1 MFFWGKGNL
10 VFDISGTS
18 RRVCEACSELILQ
31 RRQLSLLARGD
42 LVFEISQL
50 EKSGLWDQAQN
61 PRDDENCEKKVVS
74 CAIENS
80 GEFRS
85 EF

>member
-10 VFDISGTS
+10 VFGILRTS

-31 RRQLSLLARGD
+31 KRQLSLARRD
-42 LVFEISQL
+42 LVFERAQL

-61 PRDDENCEKKVVS
+61 PRDDGNCEKKIMS
-74 CAIENS
+74 CVMENS
-80 GEFRS
+80 AEFRS
-85 EF
+85 KEF